1 VDRRKGMCVQSVLHP
16 LQVSDILPEASQGPS
31 WVHPFLLQCF
41 PQLSRD
47 IKAENVLLTADG
59 HVKLADFGLGA
70 LTSNQQDGLI
80 PTFAGTANCAAP
92 EVLAKRGGY
101 AGGPADIWSLG
112 TPYWLFLML
121 LPSQGSFATLCS
133 TCLLR
138 RSGEY
143 WPGEV
148 TGQK

>member
-1 VDRRKGMCVQSVLHP
+1 MGLV
-16 LQVSDILPEASQGPS
+16 PS
-31 WVHPFLLQCF
+31 PYVALFIVPF
-41 PQLSRD
+41 RD

-70 LTSNQQDGLI
+70 LTSSHQDGLI

-112 TPYWLFLML
+112 SPHPLYAYIERASDTPWGICGL
-121 LPSQGSFATLCS
+121 G
-133 TCLLR
+133 
-138 RSGEY
+138 
-143 WPGEV
+143 
-148 TGQK
+148 